1 MWELS
6 KHITQTLEMCT
17 FIKYLSKHQKSIYY
31 TILNSIWRCSTQFCF
46 ILIFNY
52 HTYFLRDFRLLNS
65 IKTLTCIIIHDYQ
78 VWDVEHTYIVVF
90 DLFLIHVICVVISK
104 SEELKNIFD
113 IGVWIVDV
121 VLQRSF
127 VSNIINWVVSF
138 LFLLTH
144 LWMHKNYNS
153 NLHFSYNSMI

>member
-1 MWELS
+1 M
-6 KHITQTLEMCT
+6 
-17 FIKYLSKHQKSIYY
+17 
-31 TILNSIWRCSTQFCF
+31 
-46 ILIFNY
+46 
-52 HTYFLRDFRLLNS
+52 
-65 IKTLTCIIIHDYQ
+65 HDYQ

-144 LWMHKNYNS
+144 LWMYKNYNS
-153 NLHFSYNSMI
+153 NMLTVNKDKMMIQLIINNTHIWNFLTHC